1 VPVVPGKDVEE
12 CANFVRP
19 YSALYIGGMG
29 SRDKNFYNQLATRMG
44 YEDAAI
50 EIQERYMAKDYAGA
64 AAAVPLEFID
74 ATSLIGPPDRIAN
87 RLPAYAEAGVTNLSI
102 ASFAGTLQERVGTLQ
117 IMKDALKSSGL
128 GDLDADSSS

>member
-1 VPVVPGKDVEE
+1 
-12 CANFVRP
+12 
-19 YSALYIGGMG
+19 
-29 SRDKNFYNQLATRMG
+29 
-44 YEDAAI
+44 
-50 EIQERYMAKDYAGA
+50 MAKDYAGA